1 MRVTKASQAGEET
14 WLGREE
20 LEQINRLA
28 RRELTEGEV
37 YAFSVRLCDNEV
49 DRDGERFEPETLEE
63 LAGLFVGKC
72 GIFDHRWSAKGQA
85 ARIYRTELVREPEKL
100 TKAGDG
106 YCWLKGYAYMMRTE
120 SNRDLIAEIEGG
132 IKKEVSVGCAVER
145 SECSICG
152 ADRRNG
158 DCGHKKGE
166 RYDGALCFTRLMGA
180 SDAYEFSFVAVPAQP
195 AAGIVKGMEGRF
207 HTLKALA
214 EGHPECAGELERL
227 EREALL
233 GRKSGER
240 ARREAVRFGLLAGL
254 GLDKAALE
262 RLVAPLSPEEL
273 EQVEKAWEQ
282 KAAERYPLF
291 PQLRYEERE
300 QKETGR
306 DGAFLI

>member
-1 MRVTKASQAGEET
+1 
-14 WLGREE
+14 
-20 LEQINRLA
+20 
-28 RRELTEGEV
+28 
-37 YAFSVRLCDNEV
+37 
-49 DRDGERFEPETLEE
+49 
-63 LAGLFVGKC
+63 
-72 GIFDHRWSAKGQA
+72 
-85 ARIYRTELVREPEKL
+85 
-100 TKAGDG
+100 
-106 YCWLKGYAYMMRTE
+106 
-120 SNRDLIAEIEGG
+120 
-132 IKKEVSVGCAVER
+132 
-145 SECSICG
+145 
-152 ADRRNG
+152 
-158 DCGHKKGE
+158 
-166 RYDGALCFTRLMGA
+166 
-180 SDAYEFSFVAVPAQP
+180 
-195 AAGIVKGMEGRF
+195 MEGRF